1 MPYSR
6 QKRKE
11 FFSFLFLL
19 IIASFPGVLPGQD
32 IFQLIRFQFGAA
44 DIDHF
49 TKNELLEPQ
58 NSLILSL
65 DYNDYVRQY
74 ENHRKLF
81 SGAGFVNQAEY
92 TYIRPA
98 DRWQYGLKVNLGNA
112 KSEFDNQ
119 ESATALTGINNYSS
133 DQGALSLAVSDG
145 IALWGAGFKFQSI
158 DNNIPL
164 QINSFPVSTN
174 LAMNQ
179 YFLDYLE
186 SSFGTN
192 LVFEEDI
199 KLLQPLLFA
208 SFPLNKS
215 IFFSLSFSQS
225 RYSLFQQLRYT
236 NNSNI
241 PQLTGSRKI
250 NIEGTIITNSAKFA
264 LKSSN
269 WRFTPH
275 LIVHD
280 SRLNLDLKNLLPLD
294 ITLDLPDLGWLTGTR
309 RGFDIGYSST
319 NEKFGYQ
326 INFGFMTVSAD
337 VDVSTPVLG
346 RELLP
351 IAHGV
356 IADLNGQATTQ
367 HFNLSKT
374 WQHSNIF
381 ITGSLDYS
389 HAYYDLTIN
398 GDAIIEFGF
407 ASVPVKAPLQYHLQL
422 GELSIQMAYRIKKY
436 HIGYQFRQYL
446 PYFNRVDSSELKF
459 RPEKP
464 APDLKNRGGGQH
476 HIYLTIN
483 LD

>member
-19 IIASFPGVLPGQD
+19 IIVSFPVVIPGQD
-32 IFQLIRFQFGAA
+32 VFQLIRFQFGAT

-49 TKNELLEPQ
+49 TKNELLESQ

-65 DYNDYVRQY
+65 DYNDYIRQY
-74 ENHRKLF
+74 DSHRKLI
-81 SGAGFVNQAEY
+81 SGAGSLNQVNY
-92 TYIRPA
+92 IYIRPGS
-98 DRWQYGLKVNLGNA
+98 RWQYGLDFSLGHA
-112 KSEFDNQ
+112 KSEFNNQ
-119 ESATALTGINNYSS
+119 ESVTSLTGINNYSS
-133 DQGALSLAVSDG
+133 HQGALSVAVSDG
-145 IALWGAGFKFQSI
+145 IALWGIGFKFQSI

-164 QINSFPVSTN
+164 QINSFPVSN
-174 LAMNQ
+174 NPAINQ

-186 SSFGTN
+186 PCFGTN

-199 KLLQPLLFA
+199 KLLQPILFS

-215 IFFSLSFSQS
+215 IFFTLSFSQS
-225 RYSLFQQLRYT
+225 RYSLFQQLKYT

-241 PQLTGSRKI
+241 LQLTGSRKI
-250 NIEGTIITNSAKFA
+250 NIEGTIITNSAKLT
-264 LKSSN
+264 LKSNN
-269 WRFTPH
+269 WHFTPH

-294 ITLDLPDLGWLTGTR
+294 ITLDLPDLGWLAGTR
-309 RGFDIGYSST
+309 KGFDIGYSSA
-319 NEKFGYQ
+319 NGEFAYQ
-326 INFGFMTVSAD
+326 INFGLMTIAAD
-337 VDVSTPVLG
+337 ADVSTPVLG

-356 IADLNGQATTQ
+356 IAELKGQANTQ

-389 HAYYDLTIN
+389 HAYYDLSVN

-407 ASVPVKAPLQYHLQL
+407 ASVPVNAPLQYHFQI
-422 GELSIQMAYRIKKY
+422 GELSIQTVYRLKQCS
-436 HIGYQFRQYL
+436 IGYRFRQYL

-464 APDLKNRGGGQH
+464 APDLKTRGGGQH